1 MSDIP
6 PEFSRQLAWGTIGRQ
21 EKREELEAGPAERA
35 ALANRFGI
43 LEIGSLR
50 AALRLRSE
58 AGGAVRVR
66 GRMTAD
72 VVQACV
78 VTLDPVPQHI
88 DEPVDLRFVR
98 VDAEREEEDEPD
110 PEGPD
115 EIPIEGEHLELGEAI
130 AEQLSLAL
138 DPYPRV
144 PGAVLELEPD
154 PEDEDAAPEE
164 ARPNPFAK
172 LAALKKPQ

>member
-21 EKREELEAGPAERA
+21 EKREELEAGPHERA
-35 ALANRFGI
+35 ALAKRFGI
-43 LEIGSLR
+43 LEIGTLR

-98 VDAEREEEDEPD
+98 VDAEREEED
-110 PEGPD
+110 
-115 EIPIEGEHLELGEAI
+115 
-130 AEQLSLAL
+130 
-138 DPYPRV
+138 
-144 PGAVLELEPD
+144 
-154 PEDEDAAPEE
+154 
-164 ARPNPFAK
+164 
-172 LAALKKPQ
+172 